1 MTTNCN
7 GKTDKI
13 ATHESLQTI
22 YPTAILLQGILE
34 VRVFKAE
41 IRLDSRA
48 PSSLVIEVNVR
59 PLFVLVSGDLGFL
72 VALEPSHVLLVETP
86 ALLLEFTRRKILL
99 VGSLRI
105 VEDKEKSIGPKLFK
119 YLGVLKNR

>member
-1 MTTNCN
+1 M
-7 GKTDKI
+7 
-13 ATHESLQTI
+13 
-22 YPTAILLQGILE
+22 LLQGILE

-48 PSSLVIEVNVR
+48 PSSLVIEVDVR

-86 ALLLEFTRRKILL
+86 ALLLEFTSRKILL

-105 VEDKEKSIGPKLFK
+105 VKDKEKRIGPKLFE
-119 YLGVLKNR
+119 YLGILKDR